1 MNKKLTYLLSAGFM
15 VTALLSA
22 QDKKTEKANK
32 DFTSLSYA
40 IAIDS
45 YETLVD
51 KGYTNEEIYKN
62 LGEAHYQNANYIEAA
77 DWFSK
82 LFKLENITVDAD
94 DIYRY
99 AQSLK
104 SSKEYEAS
112 AIWMQKYQMAKTAD
126 VRAKKIANSP
136 DYLDKIEKQSGRYDI
151 KSLAIN
157 SKSSDFAPSF
167 NGEQLVF
174 STARD
179 TGTVSRLIHTWN
191 NQPFTNL
198 YSANAISNDDFDT
211 PSKLSS
217 LNKKTHETSAAFT
230 KDGSTVYFTRN
241 NSENGNF
248 ARDAAGVSRLKIFRA
263 NLRDDQWT
271 NITELPFNG
280 ADFSTAHPALSPDE
294 RELYFASDMAGTH
307 GASDIFVVA
316 INEDGSFGTPKNLGN
331 TINTEARE
339 TFPFV
344 TDSNVLYFAS
354 DGHPGLGGLDVYATS
369 LDDLNNLF
377 IVNTGKPV
385 NSEQDDFSFI
395 INDQTK
401 KGFFASNRDGG
412 QGSDDIYGF
421 IENIEIDLTC
431 NTHVT
436 GLIKDQKDGS
446 LLPGAH
452 ISLVNT
458 EGTTLAET
466 ISEAD
471 GSFSIDGDCR
481 EGDYKLMGI
490 GEGYNPVEVSFTSV
504 GAQDNLGI
512 EILLNKVLK
521 EAPVGTDLAKFLNLN
536 PVYFGLDQSI
546 IRPEAAT
553 TLTAVANYLN
563 EFPNMKIQ
571 VQSHTDVKASKSYND
586 RLSKR
591 RAESTVAYLITNGL
605 DKARVNGQ
613 GFGESKL
620 TNDCTT
626 LEKCNDEQHEENR
639 RSEFIVKE

>member
-1 MNKKLTYLLSAGFM
+1 MNKKLTYLIYAGFM
-15 VTALLSA
+15 ASALLSA
-22 QDKKTEKANK
+22 QDRKTEKANK
-32 DFTSLSYA
+32 DFNSYSYA
-40 IAIDS
+40 EAIES

-62 LGEAHYQNANYIEAA
+62 LGDAHYQNANYNKAA

-82 LFKLENITVDAD
+82 LFKLENTTVDAD
-94 DIYRY
+94 YMYRY

-112 AIWMQKYQMAKTAD
+112 TIWMQKYQMAKTAD
-126 VRAKKIANSP
+126 VRAKKISDSP
-136 DYLDKIEKQSGRYDI
+136 DYLEKIEKQSGRYDI
-151 KSLAIN
+151 KNLAIN
-157 SKSSDFAPSF
+157 SKASDFAPSF
-167 NGEQLVF
+167 KGEQLIF

-179 TGTVSRLIHTWN
+179 TGIVSRIIHTWN

-198 YSANAISNDDFDT
+198 YSATVTSNGDFDN

-217 LNKKTHETSAAFT
+217 LNKKTHETSTAFT

-248 ARDAAGVSRLKIFRA
+248 ARDEQGISRLKIFRA
-263 NLRDDQWT
+263 NLTDGNWT

-294 RELYFASDMAGTH
+294 RKLYFASDMVGTQ
-307 GASDIFVVA
+307 GASDIFVVD
-316 INEDGSFGTPKNLGN
+316 IKDDGSFGTPQNLGK

-354 DGHPGLGGLDVYATS
+354 DGHPGLGGLDVYATKIDE
-369 LDDLNNLF
+369 LDNLY

-395 INDQTK
+395 INDETK
-401 KGFFASNRDGG
+401 KGFFASNREGG

-421 IENIEIDLTC
+421 TENIEIDLTC
-431 NTHVT
+431 NTLIA

-446 LLPGAH
+446 LLPGAR
-452 ISLVNT
+452 ITLVNT

-466 ISEAD
+466 ISDTD
-471 GSFSIDGDCR
+471 GSFSLDGDCR

-490 GEGYNPVEVSFTSV
+490 GEGYNPAEVNFSSV
-504 GAQDNLGI
+504 NAQDNLGV
-512 EILLNKVLK
+512 EILLNKILE

-536 PVYFGLDQSI
+536 PVYFDLDKSN
-546 IRPEAAT
+546 IRPDAAT
-553 TLTAVANYLN
+553 TLTAVVNYLN

-591 RAESTVAYLITNGL
+591 RAKSTVAYLMANGIEET
-605 DKARVNGQ
+605 RVNGQ
-613 GFGESKL
+613 GFGESQL
-620 TNDCTT
+620 ANDCTT
-626 LEKCNDEQHEENR
+626 LEKCTDEQHEENR
-639 RSEFIVKE
+639 RSEFIVLE

>member
-15 VTALLSA
+15 VSALLSA
-22 QDKKTEKANK
+22 QNKKTEKANK
-32 DFTSLSYA
+32 DFNSLSYA

-82 LFKLENITVDAD
+82 LFKLENTTVDAD
-94 DIYRY
+94 DMYRY

-136 DYLDKIEKQSGRYDI
+136 DYLDKIEKQSWRYDI

-157 SKSSDFAPSF
+157 SSSSDFAPSF

-198 YSANAISNDDFDT
+198 YSANATSNGDFNA

-217 LNKKTHETSAAFT
+217 LNKKTHETSAVFT

-248 ARDAAGVSRLKIFRA
+248 ARDAEGVSRLKIFRA
-263 NLRDDQWT
+263 NLRDDEWT

-294 RELYFASDMAGTH
+294 RELYFASDMTGTH

-316 INEDGSFGTPKNLGN
+316 INEDGSFGTPQNLGN

-377 IVNTGKPV
+377 IVNSGKPV

-401 KGFFASNRDGG
+401 KGFFASNREGG
-412 QGSDDIYGF
+412 LGSDDIYGF

-431 NTHVT
+431 NTLIA

-452 ISLVNT
+452 VSLVNT
-458 EGTTLAET
+458 VGTTLAET

-481 EGDYKLMGI
+481 EGNYKLMGI

-504 GAQDNLGI
+504 DTQDNLGI

-521 EAPVGTDLAKFLNLN
+521 EAPVGTDLVKFLNLN
-536 PVYFGLDQSI
+536 PVYFGLDKSI
-546 IRPEAAT
+546 IRPDAAT
-553 TLTAVANYLN
+553 TLTAVVNYLN

-591 RAESTVAYLITNGL
+591 RAESTVAYLITNGM
-605 DKARVNGQ
+605 DKTRVNGQ

-639 RSEFIVKE
+639 RSEFIVQE